1 MDAFVCVG
9 ATFNE
14 SPEVYHPFDGE
25 DMVKRDR
32 WEMAKCHMAA
42 TDNNDFTLRVHLGQL
57 HFASA
62 LFTTALSNVAKSDK
76 DLKWLSTEFVEIM
89 TPGLLQTNF
98 LANLTLIDKKKPLV
112 EKFYYLRTAQA
123 GQAIKKCNCYMDML
137 QFCPEQMGKDAY
149 ISDAAKISSN
159 LNDKYAVYVEY
170 LFKKYEK
177 QLSGKILKIGEQ
189 IYR

>member
-98 LANLTLIDKKKPLV
+98 LANLTLIDEKKPLV
-112 EKFYYLRTAQA
+112 ERFYYLRTAQA
-123 GQAIKKCNCYMDML
+123 G
-137 QFCPEQMGKDAY
+137 
-149 ISDAAKISSN
+149 
-159 LNDKYAVYVEY
+159 
-170 LFKKYEK
+170 
-177 QLSGKILKIGEQ
+177 
-189 IYR
+189 